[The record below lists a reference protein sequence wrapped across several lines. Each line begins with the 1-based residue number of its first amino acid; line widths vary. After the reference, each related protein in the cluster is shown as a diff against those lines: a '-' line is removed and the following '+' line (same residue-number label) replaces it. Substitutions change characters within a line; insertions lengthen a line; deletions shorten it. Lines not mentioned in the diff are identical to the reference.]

1 MKEKLRIIIEEN
13 TNKKGRIFDYFIQF
27 LILISLISFS
37 IETLP
42 DNSENVKNILSFV
55 EIFCVVIFSIEYI
68 LRIYVSKEPLK
79 YVFSFY
85 GIIDLLA
92 IIPSYLR
99 LTIDLRSLRAFRVF
113 RIFRALKLVRYNRA
127 LHRFRLAYKIVKEEV
142 ILFLIV
148 TGILIFLTAAGIY
161 FFENEAQPETFSSI
175 FHSLWW
181 SVVTLTTVGY
191 GDVFPITM
199 GGKIFT
205 FFVLIIG
212 IGIVTVPAG
221 LVATALSKAR
231 EIEENEEVKSE
242 TITLNDEQNFT

>member
-27 LILISLISFS
+27 LILISLTSFS

-142 ILFLIV
+142 VLFLIV

-231 EIEENEEVKSE
+231 EIEENEEVK
-242 TITLNDEQNFT
+242 